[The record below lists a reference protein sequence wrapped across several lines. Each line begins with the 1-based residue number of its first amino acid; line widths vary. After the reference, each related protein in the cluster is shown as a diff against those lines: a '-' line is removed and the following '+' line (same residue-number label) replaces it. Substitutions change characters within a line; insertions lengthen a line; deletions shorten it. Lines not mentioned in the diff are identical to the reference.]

1 MALFFLVGFMGSG
14 KTTLGINVAHQLS
27 LPFFDL
33 DEEIATSAGM
43 TITDMFESFGEEG
56 FRQLESQAL
65 AQLIKKEKHGIVAS
79 GGGTYTIAYNRKLI
93 NKAGLSVWIDVPI
106 EILLERVQPKGR
118 PMWKNEMKV
127 RQLADSREKYY
138 RSAELH
144 LNLKGESIKESSS
157 KLYQL
162 LSPYVN
168 N

>member
-43 TITDMFESFGEEG
+43 TITDMFESFGEER

-118 PMWKNEMKV
+118 PMWKNEIKV
-127 RQLADSREKYY
+127 RQLADYREKYY

-144 LNLKGESIKESSS
+144 LNLKGESIKKSSS